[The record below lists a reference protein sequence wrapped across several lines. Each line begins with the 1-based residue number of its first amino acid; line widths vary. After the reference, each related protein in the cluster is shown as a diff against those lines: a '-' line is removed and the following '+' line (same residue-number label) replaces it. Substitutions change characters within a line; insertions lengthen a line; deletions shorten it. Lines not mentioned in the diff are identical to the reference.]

1 MPWWSRSLLWE
12 MWVSNPRKQSGQI
25 PLQSE
30 ESAWVLYAGGQTPS
44 LIITAI
50 QCYLFKVELEED
62 PDSKVLE
69 LKLKALIL
77 ETLHYI
83 DIVESLSEGRVRST
97 DHWLWKKQLRWRR
110 MSQHHNCF
118 GQILLGPWW
127 KGCCAD
133 GGCWIWVHIRVPGH
147 LCLGFQLEVLKN

>member
-1 MPWWSRSLLWE
+1 M
-12 MWVSNPRKQSGQI
+12 
-25 PLQSE
+25 
-30 ESAWVLYAGGQTPS
+30 
-44 LIITAI
+44 IITAI

-97 DHWLWKKQLRWRR
+97 DHWLWKKQLR
-110 MSQHHNCF
+110 
-118 GQILLGPWW
+118 
-127 KGCCAD
+127 
-133 GGCWIWVHIRVPGH
+133 
-147 LCLGFQLEVLKN
+147 